1 MLDTRL
7 GDLFRF
13 NQEYLLH
20 NQVPDAVEVQE
31 SMSLCILVRIQK
43 PDGSETHSDIIADN
57 SHLLT
62 DDNLDDLI
70 NSTFYKL
77 MFTRCNE
84 HVWLPEY
91 KFIQMFEPLI
101 PPRKKINKLTD
112 NT

>member
-20 NQVPDAVEVQE
+20 NQVPDASEVRE
-31 SMSLCILVRIQK
+31 GMSLCILVRIQK
-43 PDGSETHSDIIADN
+43 PDGSVTHSDIIHDN

-84 HVWLPEY
+84 YVWLPEY

>member
-7 GDLFRF
+7 GDLYRF

-20 NQVPDAVEVQE
+20 NQVPDASEVQE

-43 PDGSETHSDIIADN
+43 PDGSDLHTEVIKDN

-62 DDNLDDLI
+62 DDNLDELM
-70 NSTFYKL
+70 NYTFYKL

-84 HVWLPEY
+84 YVWLPEY
-91 KFIQMFEPLI
+91 KFVQMFERLI
-101 PPRKKINKLTD
+101 PPKKKENKS
-112 NT
+112 